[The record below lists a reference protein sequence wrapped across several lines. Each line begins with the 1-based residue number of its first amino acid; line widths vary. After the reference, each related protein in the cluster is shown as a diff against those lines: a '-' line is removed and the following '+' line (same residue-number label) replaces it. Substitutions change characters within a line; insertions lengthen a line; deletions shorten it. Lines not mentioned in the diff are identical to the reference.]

1 MSQTTEYVIILS
13 SSFILLP
20 RIALQQTQKPEMC
33 EATDVLDHIKEL
45 SVADQCMLSARV
57 VRQNFTFLYQHLAV
71 ADMLPTLVENGI
83 ITEAKRKE
91 VESYTQKYAKNIVVT
106 DALFASEC
114 PPDVLMRL
122 TDVLTMT
129 PSQEQ
134 VARKLR
140 DGKNVI
146 P

>member
-1 MSQTTEYVIILS
+1 
-13 SSFILLP
+13 
-20 RIALQQTQKPEMC
+20 MC
-33 EATDVLDHIKEL
+33 EATDVLDHVKEL

-71 ADMLPTLVENGI
+71 ADILPTLVENGI

-114 PPDVLMRL
+114 PPGVLMRL
-122 TDVLTMT
+122 TDVLAMT
-129 PSQEQ
+129 PGQEL

-146 P
+146 PYPSSYITSELIFKTSSMLCVV